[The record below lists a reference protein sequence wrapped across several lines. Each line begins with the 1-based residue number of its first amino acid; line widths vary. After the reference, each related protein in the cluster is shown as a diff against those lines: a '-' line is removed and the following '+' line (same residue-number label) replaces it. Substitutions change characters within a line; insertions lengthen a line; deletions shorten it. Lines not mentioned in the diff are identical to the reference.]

1 MAEFEEKLNEI
12 LSSPQAM
19 EQIMSLA
26 NSLSG
31 GSPPSETDASEGA
44 APSSAPADLLGGLE
58 PATLGRLSSLL
69 SVYQQQGDERTQL
82 LEALRPFLKENS
94 QERLERAVH
103 ITRISRVIQAA
114 LSMFRGDGDV

>member
-26 NSLSG
+26 SSLSG
-31 GSPPSETDASEGA
+31 GQTTGPEGRAEA
-44 APSSAPADLLGGLE
+44 APAPVAGDLLGGLE
-58 PATLGRLSSLL
+58 PAALGKLSSLL
-69 SVYQQQGDERTQL
+69 SVYQQQGDEKDRL

-94 QERLERAVH
+94 KERLDRAVH
-103 ITRISRVIQAA
+103 ITRISRVIRAA
-114 LSMFRGDGDV
+114 LAMFRGDGNV

>member
-26 NSLSG
+26 SSLSG
-31 GSPPSETDASEGA
+31 GQASGPEDSA
-44 APSSAPADLLGGLE
+44 EADPAPVAGDLLGGLE
-58 PATLGRLSSLL
+58 PAALGRLSSLL
-69 SVYQQQGDERTQL
+69 SVYRQQGDEKARL

-94 QERLERAVH
+94 QERLDRAVH

-114 LSMFRGDGDV
+114 LAMFRGDKNV

>member
-26 NSLSG
+26 SSLSG
-31 GSPPSETDASEGA
+31 GSQTPEADSAAEN

-58 PATLGRLSSLL
+58 PGTLGKLSSLL
-69 SVYQQQGDERTQL
+69 AVYRQQGDEKARL
-82 LEALRPFLKENS
+82 LEAMGPFLKENS
-94 QERLERAVH
+94 RQRLDRAVH
-103 ITRISRVIQAA
+103 ITRISRVIRAA
-114 LSMFRGDGDV
+114 LAMFRGDGDV